1 MPALPVIAAVGAA
14 VGAGAAVVGTIKS
27 VKAQGKAAAAQQQEF
42 KYQRQIDNYKAAR
55 ERTQAIRQ
63 ARLSRGTA
71 LQAATTQGAGGGQ
84 TSASLGG
91 LGSIDSQ
98 LQSNLSFLDTS
109 NKLSDLASEAA
120 GRASKYGAAAQIWGS
135 VASAGVQVFNA
146 SGGVPAIKKVV

>member
-1 MPALPVIAAVGAA
+1 MPAVPVIAAVAA
-14 VGAGAAVVGTIKS
+14 VAGAGAAGYGTVKS
-27 VKAQGKAAAAQQQEF
+27 IKAQKKAAAAQQQEF

-55 ERTQAIRQ
+55 ERTQAIRS

-98 LQSNLSFLDTS
+98 LQSNLSFLDTN

-120 GRASKYGAAAQIWGS
+120 GRAAKYGAAAQVFGD
-135 VASAGVQVFNA
+135 VASLGVQVFNA
-146 SGGVPAIKKVV
+146 AGGVPAIKKGF